1 MRANEF
7 ILKEDI
13 LNEGVIDKIK
23 TIYNI
28 ITKEPQFIKK
38 VKEVQQNTSLINS
51 IVQSL
56 KAKATD
62 TALSK
67 DDVIN
72 VIQSKL
78 PTMEDDATPPKFKVG
93 PWAKEPNNWRRSKLA
108 GVVSLIAVGITS
120 IIRFVGGPA
129 ADGNSAVEITGVST
143 VIILAISL
151 LVVFIDALR
160 NHPKTV
166 GLLSA
171 AGLAALIAL
180 VPPAENTSQ
189 TKQDTSVEQPAVSN
203 KEAVLKDIDTM
214 ATLIYS
220 NYKLGWER
228 GQTLSFMKQQGWLN
242 GQRLEMA
249 QNIANLAYSMP
260 KGYWTTDEFRAIVRK
275 EIAPSIP
282 DNLQ

>member
-1 MRANEF
+1 MRAKEF

-13 LNEGVIDKIK
+13 LNEGIIDKIK

-56 KAKATD
+56 KTKASD
-62 TALSK
+62 TPLTK
-67 DDVIN
+67 EDVITI
-72 VIQSKL
+72 IQSKL
-78 PTMEDDATPPKFKVG
+78 PTMENDI
-93 PWAKEPNNWRRSKLA
+93 KEPNNWRRSKLA
-108 GVVSLIAVGITS
+108 GIISLIAVGITS

-129 ADGNSAVEITGVST
+129 ADGNSAVEITGIST

-151 LVVFIDALR
+151 LVVFIDVLR

-180 VPPAENTSQ
+180 VPPAPSDNASTPEISNAKFMGAASSKEEIIYNMAGELYNMRMQ
-189 TKQDTSVEQPAVSN
+189 RIPLVSAEKYIKEKYQGKQLKMAN
-203 KEAVLKDIDTM
+203 AVLDY
-214 ATLIYS
+214 IY
-220 NYKLGWER
+220 
-228 GQTLSFMKQQGWLN
+228 
-242 GQRLEMA
+242 
-249 QNIANLAYSMP
+249 AYSPETLAMIKDP
-260 KGYWTTDEFRAIVRK
+260 E
-275 EIAPSIP
+275 E
-282 DNLQ
+282 LQQQIRRNVANYY